1 MDAAITFPEVT
12 AEIVAGDAL
21 KLLDVARQFGVHSS
35 TVLRW
40 LLRGLPD
47 GRGERI
53 RLAAV
58 KRGKTWLTS
67 RAALERFL
75 EALPHSAPTSGT
87 PPIRTPTKRERDSA
101 RATAALKNKYGV

>member
-1 MDAAITFPEVT
+1 MHVTFPDVA
-12 AEIVAGDAL
+12 AEIVNGDSV
-21 KLLDVARQFGVHSS
+21 KLLDVARQFGVAPS

-67 RAALERFL
+67 KAALARFL
-75 EALPHSAPTSGT
+75 GALPQSAPISIA
-87 PPIRTPTKRERDSA
+87 PPIRTASKRERDSVLA
-101 RATAALKNKYGV
+101 ETALQEQFGI